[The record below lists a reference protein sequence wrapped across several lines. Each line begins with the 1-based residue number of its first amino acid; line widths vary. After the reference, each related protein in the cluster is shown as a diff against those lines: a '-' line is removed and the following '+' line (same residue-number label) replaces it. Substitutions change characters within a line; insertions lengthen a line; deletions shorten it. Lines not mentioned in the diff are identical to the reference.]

1 MQIYADSRGDA
12 PPGYHRN
19 QRLSDSLVTPK
30 DELFA
35 EEGTSKTVRK
45 FAVLILDR
53 SPVSLSDGQLCGR
66 GAPITHR
73 GIITTHQRWARD
85 KKIL

>member
-1 MQIYADSRGDA
+1 MQIYADSGGDA

-35 EEGTSKTVRK
+35 ELKASLR
-45 FAVLILDR
+45 R
-53 SPVSLSDGQLCGR
+53 SESLR
-66 GAPITHR
+66 F
-73 GIITTHQRWARD
+73 
-85 KKIL
+85 